1 MASKAETKQLAAEL
15 LKITVIGQSFQSQ
28 HDVRLGEAYDEV
40 YARLNTLGLPVWDK
54 SAEMPNEITP
64 HFVALMAWN
73 KIDLY
78 RVSNSLYQRILNKV
92 GDDGAK
98 AISSIRALMSAPYS
112 PSENTDPTDY

>member
-64 HFVALMAWN
+64 HFVALMAFN
-73 KIDLY
+73 KMLLY
-78 RVSNSLYQRILNKV
+78 GVSNAIFQRILNRV
-92 GDDGAK
+92 GEDGEK
-98 AISSIRALMSAPYS
+98 AI
-112 PSENTDPTDY
+112 